1 MAEIVRRTE
10 AVVVS
15 SEFCLMCGCI
25 CGEVSLLTSLV
36 VGEDSKSGKIM
47 EKLGGMMGNE
57 KMQQK
62 GYEKREQ
69 AGYGSGGGD
78 SSEY

>member
-1 MAEIVRRTE
+1 MADLIVD
-10 AVVVS
+10 V
-15 SEFCLMCGCI
+15 
-25 CGEVSLLTSLV
+25 
-36 VGEDSKSGKIM
+36 DSKGGKIM

-69 AGYGSGGGD
+69 AGYGSGGNSND
-78 SSEY
+78 Y